1 MPMFPSFGFI
11 PQVPPVPYIIPP
23 QNPAANHIPI
33 MANGSNE
40 EEEFSGG
47 DSSMDYQIASGP

>member
-47 DSSMDYQIASGP
+47 DYSMDY